1 MRLLTL
7 AWPVRRDNVSA
18 SRHVSILIAKMEFS
32 GDCGKMTNAAVV
44 GRRELWE
51 IIVIIFIRREI
62 NEVMFFSDMLLSV
75 AKL

>member
-1 MRLLTL
+1 
-7 AWPVRRDNVSA
+7 
-18 SRHVSILIAKMEFS
+18 MEFS